1 MGKYMSAANLDQAH
15 YNMIEQQVRPWDVL
29 DDKILQTLKQV
40 NRDAFVPEAYK
51 KLAYADTAIPLA
63 NGQFM
68 LHPILVG
75 RILQVLAIQPMDTI
89 LEIGT
94 GSCYLTACLAH
105 LGYTVTSIEIDE
117 SLSQSAAHGLERNN
131 QLNVNLI
138 SGDALQVL
146 DKSKQYDVIVITAS
160 VKEIP
165 ELFKQ
170 ALAID
175 GRMFVVTGEEPAM
188 SARLVTRIAGDQWS
202 ERILFETSIQPL
214 INAEP
219 EQSFVF

>member
-1 MGKYMSAANLDQAH
+1 MSTANLDQAH

-29 DDKILQTLKQV
+29 DSKILETLKQI

-51 KLAYADTAIPLA
+51 KLAYADTAIPLG
-63 NGQFM
+63 NGQYM

-94 GSCYLTACLAH
+94 GSGYLTACLAH
-105 LGYTVTSIEIDE
+105 LGYHVTSIEIDE
-117 SLSQSAAHGLERNN
+117 KLSQSAADRLEKNN
-131 QLNVNLI
+131 QPNVSLI

-146 DKSKQYDVIVITAS
+146 DKSKQYDVIILTAS
-160 VKEIP
+160 VKDIP
-165 ELFKQ
+165 AIFKQ
-170 ALAID
+170 AMAID

-188 SARLVTRIAGDQWS
+188 SARLITRISADQWS
-202 ERILFETSIQPL
+202 DRILFETSIKPL
-214 INAEP
+214 VNAEP